1 MTLDRWLMFSLIVG
15 GVIVLLWL
23 IYWVYRAKL
32 LEREERRLM
41 IERGMTPPLPQP
53 QGWPA
58 VRAREQELRY
68 QERQLLIQKG
78 LEPGD
83 PDVARPLVQ
92 YLTQRVTRG
101 PEHTLHRGLVTLA
114 IGLGLLAPYGMLRL
128 SGAFV
133 SNDSRDIALFLA
145 VIGPVVVLYAA
156 ANLLYY
162 GLTKNM
168 PSETTS
174 PSSQDSRSGS

>member
-1 MTLDRWLMFSLIVG
+1 MTDRWLVLAGIVG
-15 GVIVLLWL
+15 AVLVLGWL

-41 IERGMTPPLPQP
+41 IERGMTPPPPQP
-53 QGWPA
+53 TGWPA

-68 QERQLLIQKG
+68 QERQLLIEKG

-92 YLTQRVTRG
+92 FLTQKATRG
-101 PEHTLHRGLVTLA
+101 PESTLHRGLVTLA
-114 IGLGLLAPYGMLRL
+114 IGLGLLAPYAILRW
-128 SGAFV
+128 SGALV
-133 SNDSRDIALFLA
+133 SDDSRDFTLFLA
-145 VIGPVVVLYAA
+145 VLGPLVALYGT

-162 GLTKNM
+162 ALTKNR
-168 PSETTS
+168 PSDAAS